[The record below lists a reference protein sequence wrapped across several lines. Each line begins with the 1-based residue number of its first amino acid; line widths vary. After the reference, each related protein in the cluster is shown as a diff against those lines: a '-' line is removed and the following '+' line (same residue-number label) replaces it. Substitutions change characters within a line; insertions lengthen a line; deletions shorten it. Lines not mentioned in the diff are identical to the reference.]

1 MLIYDQA
8 LPNVMVVLA
17 DDPKTKQGMQGIG
30 MLAVRYYDPAAISI
44 PTPPAPA
51 APEIRPAS
59 Q

>member
-30 MLAVRYYDPAAISI
+30 MLAVRYYDPAATSI
-44 PTPPAPA
+44 PNPPAPA
-51 APEIRPAS
+51 APATPQAS